1 MKVLV
6 ACEESQ
12 RVCTEFRKLG
22 HEAYSCD
29 IEPCSGGHPEWHIQD
44 DVLPLLNGNCGFQT
58 VNGDLHHLIG
68 KWDMIIAFPPCTH
81 LAVSGS
87 RHFEEKRL
95 DGRQIEGLEFFCKFF
110 EADCNKIV
118 IENPVNI
125 ISGDY
130 VTKWFPDI
138 AEKYDLPRKPTQRIH
153 PWMFGDNF
161 SKCTCLWEKGVEP
174 LVPLIKEE
182 PEMEYHE
189 WVDKKTGKKKRQNLW
204 MYQALRNTKTAEDRR
219 RVRSKTFPG
228 IAKAMAEQWG
238 KELSE

>member
-44 DVLPLLNGNCGFQT
+44 DVLPLLNGNCDFKT
-58 VNGDLHHLIG
+58 VNGDMHNLIG

-228 IAKAMAEQWG
+228 IAKAMADQWG

>member
-12 RVCTEFRKLG
+12 RVCKEFRKLG
-22 HEAYSCD
+22 NEAYSCD
-29 IEPCSGGHPEWHIQD
+29 IELCSGGHPEWHIQD
-44 DVLPLLNGNCGFQT
+44 NVLPLLNGNCDFKT
-58 VNGDLHHLIG
+58 VNGDMHNLIG

-130 VTKWFPDI
+130 ATKWFPDI

-182 PEMEYHE
+182 PELEYHE

-228 IAKAMAEQWG
+228 IAKAMADQWG

>member
-1 MKVLV
+1 
-6 ACEESQ
+6 
-12 RVCTEFRKLG
+12 
-22 HEAYSCD
+22 
-29 IEPCSGGHPEWHIQD
+29 
-44 DVLPLLNGNCGFQT
+44 
-58 VNGDLHHLIG
+58 
-68 KWDMIIAFPPCTH
+68 
-81 LAVSGS
+81 
-87 RHFEEKRL
+87 
-95 DGRQIEGLEFFCKFF
+95 
-110 EADCNKIV
+110 
-118 IENPVNI
+118 
-125 ISGDY
+125 
-130 VTKWFPDI
+130 
-138 AEKYDLPRKPTQRIH
+138 
-153 PWMFGDNF
+153 MFGDNF

>member
-44 DVLPLLNGNCGFQT
+44 DVLPLLNGNCDFKT
-58 VNGDLHHLIG
+58 VNGDMHHLIG

-138 AEKYDLPRKPTQRIH
+138 VEKYDLPRKPTQRIH

-228 IAKAMAEQWG
+228 IAKAMADQWG